1 MIAGIPEFLVKG
13 WLLTGASTVVVVWG
27 GLLWCIP
34 KYSENKYME
43 NYAWCTLQ
51 KKILKNNSL
60 SVSGWLDATDEAD
73 NVVIDGARPGKSPV
87 IHCHNR

>member
-1 MIAGIPEFLVKG
+1 MLGVLCKKK
-13 WLLTGASTVVVVWG
+13 LL
-27 GLLWCIP
+27 
-34 KYSENKYME
+34 
-43 NYAWCTLQ
+43 
-51 KKILKNNSL
+51 KKNSL